1 MKLQLI
7 HHANRILGLT
17 LIFRKTDHILGVL
30 EVEEVKPE
38 PQQFW
43 RICDA
48 CTVNEAMVFCRSHTK
63 YLCEFCLALHNN
75 QPEFCEYLSM
85 TAARELILQ
94 RVKNEAHT

>member
-1 MKLQLI
+1 MKLQWVRSEENAI
-7 HHANRILGLT
+7 IGLAFMRRDFLLHT
-17 LIFRKTDHILGVL
+17 IPAPAPTK
-30 EVEEVKPE
+30 KAE
-38 PQQFW
+38 PFW

-48 CTVNEAMVFCRSHTK
+48 CGANEAMVFCRSHTR

-75 QPEFCEYLSM
+75 QPVFCEYLSM